1 MGISASEYQRRLQKL
16 LNKSVLDRFV
26 DEIVFDDESE
36 LKKEKIDEFES
47 GLRPSGRII
56 GKYRSVA
63 YAVKKF
69 NQNPKA
75 QGNVDLILE
84 GKFSGRLFLKKF
96 KKRSYI
102 FDSSDSKTQK
112 LVDKYGKDI
121 LGLNAE
127 TFRDKQIKEY
137 AKELLKE
144 MKAYARIR

>member
-1 MGISASEYQRRLQKL
+1 MGISVAEYQRRLQKL

-47 GLRPSGRII
+47 GLRPDGRII
-56 GKYRSVA
+56 GKYRSVS

-75 QGNVDLILE
+75 RGNVDLILE
-84 GKFSGRLFLKKF
+84 GNFSGKLFLKKF
-96 KKRSYI
+96 RKRGYI
-102 FDSSDSKTQK
+102 FDSSDEKRNK
-112 LVDKYGKDI
+112 LVEKYGQNI
-121 LGLNAE
+121 LGLSAE
-127 TFRDKQIKEY
+127 TFKEKQIKEY
-137 AKELLKE
+137 KNELLKE